1 MLCVVPMKLRLPG
14 ERRPL
19 TPEARAGLGAAFVLL
34 ALISAIDLADGATPN
49 YIGLLASAPFLVATF
64 AAWRE
69 VLIVGGL
76 ATAIGVAFGSY
87 PHGLTMSSAVTV
99 GFIMAVTAIAAV
111 AGTVRAGQAERL
123 AGLSRPASLPPA
135 AVLRPLGARRRP
147 RGAGRGAGWHPH
159 DRQLRAPGPAAA
171 APRRGDPAG
180 AAGERSAAGV
190 HAGGT
195 AAGGAA
201 GARRPAA
208 ALPRRAGRG
217 APRGGVLPD
226 RRAGVAAARPRH
238 GRRRSS
244 VPRERPGGVGTRA
257 ARRRHRPGPHGVRRC
272 PAGHRGRRPELG
284 SRHRHLIRC
293 RASHRDLAL
302 SVVTSG

>member
-123 AGLSRPASLPPA
+123 AELSRLASVAQA
-135 AVLRPLGARRRP
+135 AVLRPLGP
-147 RGAGRGAGWHPH
+147 RVGPLAVAGRYISAS
-159 DRQLRAPGPAAA
+159 AAA
-171 APRRGDPAG
+171 DIRGDPCEA
-180 AAGERSAAGV
+180 R
-190 HAGGT
+190 GT
-195 AAGGAA
+195 
-201 GARRPAA
+201 P
-208 ALPRRAGRG
+208 RAGR
-217 APRGGVLPD
+217 AD
-226 RRAGVAAARPRH
+226 I
-238 GRRRSS
+238 
-244 VPRERPGGVGTRA
+244 
-257 ARRRHRPGPHGVRRC
+257 
-272 PAGHRGRRPELG
+272 RGRAWQRG
-284 SRHRHLIRC
+284 
-293 RASHRDLAL
+293 
-302 SVVTSG
+302 